1 LHEVREG
8 GEVSKDYPLHPGQTH
23 AEPLYATV
31 PLEHYEALQRRVNE
45 LERLLRENG
54 IAVTPMEGL

>member
-1 LHEVREG
+1 MPKHDSQLRP
-8 GEVSKDYPLHPGQTH
+8 DQ